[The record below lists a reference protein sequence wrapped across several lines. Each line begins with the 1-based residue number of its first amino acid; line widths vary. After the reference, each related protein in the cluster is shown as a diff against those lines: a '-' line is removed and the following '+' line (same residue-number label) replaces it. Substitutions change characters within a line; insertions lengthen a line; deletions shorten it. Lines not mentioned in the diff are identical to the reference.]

1 MRRGTGA
8 TAKPPKIRDLFAKKA
23 NMISKNIHSAYI
35 VKNKRVFTFLVC
47 ARKVTKEHTLLRASD
62 VFKPLEGHDAHSLIL
77 FRRF

>member
-1 MRRGTGA
+1 
-8 TAKPPKIRDLFAKKA
+8 
-23 NMISKNIHSAYI
+23 MISKNIHSAYI

-77 FRRF
+77 AGRLKIIKLS